1 MPEQERVIL
10 QVALDF
16 VDLDRALKC
25 AQEAVAGGADWL
37 EAGTPLIKSEGLD
50 AVRALRQKFPERTIV
65 ADMKIMDAGRAEL
78 EAAAKAGANIVDV
91 LGAAADATI
100 AECVEAARN
109 YGNKVIVDLISCPD
123 PVTRARRI
131 EQLGADYIAYH
142 TAIDVQMQGGYTFDT
157 LKQVC
162 AAVNIPVAA
171 AGGIHSENAAEAVAA
186 GARIIIVGGAINKSA
201 DAKAATEAIRRAIDT
216 GAKVA
221 TDLYK
226 RATAQNIREV
236 LSRVS
241 TANLSDALHRGG
253 VLPGIFPITPGA
265 RMCGPALTV
274 RAAPGDWAKPVEAID
289 QAREGDVIVIE
300 AGGVGPALWGEL
312 ATYSAVNRKLAGVVI
327 DGAIRDTPEI
337 RKVGF
342 AAFARLV
349 MPNAGEPRGFG
360 EIGVPIK
367 VAGAVVRPG
376 DWVLGDDD
384 GVCVVPR
391 EKAAEYANRAQHV
404 LEQENRIRKEIQDG
418 STLSAVVHL
427 MKWEKAG

>member
-1 MPEQERVIL
+1 MPDRDRVIL

-16 VDLDRALKC
+16 VDLDRALKV
-25 AQEAVAGGADWL
+25 AEEAVAGGADWI

-50 AVRALRQKFPERTIV
+50 AVRALRRKFPDHTIV
-65 ADMKIMDAGRAEL
+65 ADMKIMDAGRIEL

-91 LGAAADATI
+91 LGAAADSTI
-100 AECVEAARN
+100 AECIEAARN
-109 YGNKVIVDLISCPD
+109 YGNQVVVDLISCGD
-123 PVTRARRI
+123 PVERARRI
-131 EQLGADYIAYH
+131 EQLGADYIACH
-142 TAIDVQMQGGYTFDT
+142 TGIDVQMQGAYAFDV

-162 AAVNIPVAA
+162 AAVGIPVAA

-186 GARIIIVGGAINKSA
+186 GARIVVIGGAITKSA
-201 DAKAATEAIRRAIDT
+201 DARAATAAIRQALDT
-216 GAKVA
+216 GERVV

-226 RATAQNIREV
+226 RATMDNIREV

-241 TANLSDALHRGG
+241 TANLSDAMHRGG
-253 VLPGIFPITPGA
+253 VLPGIYPITPGA

-274 RAAPGDWAKPVEAID
+274 RTAPGDFAKPVEAID

-312 ATYSAVNRKLAGVVI
+312 ATYSAVNQKIAGVVI
-327 DGAIRDTPEI
+327 DGAIRDTPDI
-337 RKVGF
+337 RKLGF
-342 AAFARLV
+342 AAFARLI

-360 EIGVPIK
+360 EIGVPVKI
-367 VAGAVVRPG
+367 AGVSVRPG

-391 EKAAEYANRAQHV
+391 EKAAEYANRAQGV
-404 LEQENRIRKEIQDG
+404 LEQENRVRQEIQEG
-418 STLSAVVHL
+418 STLSAVTHL
-427 MKWEKAG
+427 MRWEKAG

>member
-1 MPEQERVIL
+1 MPQQERVIL

-16 VDLDRALKC
+16 VDLDRALKV
-25 AQEAVAGGADWL
+25 AAEAIAGGADWL
-37 EAGTPLIKSEGLD
+37 EAGTPLIKSEGLN
-50 AVRALRQKFPERTIV
+50 AVRALRQAFPDRTIV
-65 ADMKIMDAGRAEL
+65 ADMKIMDAGRVEL

-91 LGAAADATI
+91 LGAAADSTI

-109 YGNKVIVDLISCPD
+109 YGNKVIVDLISVPS
-123 PVTRARRI
+123 PVQRAEQI
-131 EQLGADYIAYH
+131 EQLGADYIACH
-142 TAIDVQMQGGYTFDT
+142 TAIDVQMQGEHAFDV
-157 LKQVC
+157 LKEVA

-171 AGGIHSENAAEAVAA
+171 AGGIHSENAADAVAA
-186 GARIIIVGGAINKSA
+186 GARIIIVGGAITKSA
-201 DAKAATEAIRRAIDT
+201 DARAATAAIRQAIDT
-216 GAKVA
+216 GARVA

-226 RATAQNIREV
+226 RATMENIREV

-253 VLPGIFPITPGA
+253 VLPGIHPITPGA
-265 RMCGPALTV
+265 RMCGPAVTV
-274 RAAPGDWAKPVEAID
+274 RAAPGDWSKPVQAID
-289 QAREGDVIVIE
+289 EAREGEVIVIE

-312 ATYSAVNRKLAGVVI
+312 ATCSAIQRKLAGVVI

-337 RKVGF
+337 RKLGF
-342 AAFARLV
+342 AAFARLI

-367 VAGAVVRPG
+367 ISGVLVKPG

-391 EKAAEYANRAQHV
+391 EKAAEYANRAQGV
-404 LEQENRIRKEIQDG
+404 LEQENRIRKEIQEG
-418 STLSAVVHL
+418 GTLGEVTHL
-427 MKWEKAG
+427 MRWEKAG

>member
-1 MPEQERVIL
+1 MPHDERVIL

-50 AVRALRQKFPERTIV
+50 AVRALRQHFPDHTIV
-65 ADMKIMDAGRAEL
+65 ADMKIMDAGRIEL
-78 EAAAKAGANIVDV
+78 EAAAKAGADIVDV
-91 LGAAADATI
+91 LGAAADSTI

-109 YGNKVIVDLISCPD
+109 YGNKVVVDLISCGD
-123 PVTRARRI
+123 PAERARQI
-131 EQLGADYIAYH
+131 ERLGADYIACH
-142 TAIDVQMQGGYTFDT
+142 TAIDVQMQGVYAFDV
-157 LKQVC
+157 LQAVC
-162 AAVNIPVAA
+162 QAVNIPVAA
-171 AGGIHSENAAEAVAA
+171 AGGIHSENAADAVAA
-186 GARIIIVGGAINKSA
+186 GARIIIVGGAITKSA
-201 DAKAATEAIRRAIDT
+201 DAKGATEAIRRAIDT
-216 GAKVA
+216 GA

-226 RATAQNIREV
+226 RATMANIREV

-253 VLPGIFPITPGA
+253 VLAGIYPITPGA

-274 RAAPGDWAKPVEAID
+274 RSAPGDWAKPVEAID

-312 ATYSAVNRKLAGVVI
+312 ATYSAVNKKVGGVVI

-337 RKVGF
+337 RRLGF
-342 AAFARLV
+342 PAFSRLI

-367 VAGAVVRPG
+367 VSGILVQPG

-391 EKAAEYANRAQHV
+391 EKAAEYANRAQGV
-404 LEQENRIRKEIQDG
+404 LEQENRIRKEIQEG
-418 STLSAVVHL
+418 GTLSAVTHL
-427 MKWEKAG
+427 MRWEKAG